1 MLSEILSNIKLKY
14 NSIIEWMF
22 ERLPMYQNSG
32 NFKYKVD
39 LDNIKN
45 LSNHLG
51 NPHHHF
57 KTIHIAGTNGKGS
70 TSHILSSILQESGYK
85 VGLYTS
91 PHLKDFRERVKINGS
106 NIPEADIVEFVSS
119 NKQYFEDNNLSF
131 FEMTVGLAFDYFKNQ
146 KVDIAIIEVGMGGRL
161 DSTNIISPELSIIT
175 NIGLD
180 HTKFLGTTLKDIAF
194 EKAGIIKKDTPVII
208 GETQLEISEVF
219 KDKASEMGSKILYA
233 DQQKKIKFLS
243 DLEGSYQDKNIQTVL
258 CAIRELQKSNWN
270 IAEDAIK
277 LGLSKVQLN
286 TGFIGRWS
294 VLGQSPLTICDTAH
308 NKEGL
313 SIVLEDIKSLNIPIM
328 HFVIGFVND
337 KDIDLL
343 INLFPEKAHYY
354 FCSPS
359 ILRGLD
365 ANELKNK
372 FRRKNRH
379 GTVFSSVKDAF
390 DKCKSIAKKD
400 DFIYIGGSTFVVAEI
415 I

>member
-1 MLSEILSNIKLKY
+1 
-14 NSIIEWMF
+14 MF
-22 ERLPMYQNSG
+22 ERLPVYQNSG
-32 NFKYKVD
+32 SFKYKVD

-45 LSNHLG
+45 LSNHLS
-51 NPHHHF
+51 NPHHYF

-91 PHLKDFRERVKINGS
+91 PHLKDFRERVKINGG
-106 NIPEADIVEFVSS
+106 NIPEADVVEFVSS
-119 NKQYFEDNNLSF
+119 NKQYFEENNLSF

-161 DSTNIISPELSIIT
+161 DSTNIIIPELSIIT

-194 EKAGIIKKDTPVII
+194 EKAGIIKENIPVII
-208 GETQLEISEVF
+208 GETQLETSEVF
-219 KDKASEMGSKILYA
+219 NDKANEMGSEILYA
-233 DQQKKIKFLS
+233 DQQKKIKYLT
-243 DLEGSYQDKNIQTVL
+243 DLKGSYQDKNIQTVL
-258 CAIRELQKSNWN
+258 CAIQELQRSNWKISKDS
-270 IAEDAIK
+270 IAA
-277 LGLSKVQLN
+277 GLLKVQLN

-343 INLFPEKAHYY
+343 IDLFPKNAHYY
-354 FCSPS
+354 FCKPS
-359 ILRGLD
+359 IPRGLD
-365 ANELKNK
+365 ANELKNQ
-372 FRRKNRH
+372 FSRKNRH

-390 DKCKSIAKKD
+390 DHCKSIAKKD
-400 DFIYIGGSTFVVAEI
+400 EFIYIGGSTFVVAEVI
-415 I
+415 

>member
-1 MLSEILSNIKLKY
+1 LLSEILSNIKLKY

-313 SIVLEDIKSLNIPIM
+313 SIVLEDVKSLNIPIM

-390 DKCKSIAKKD
+390 DQCKSIAKKD

>member
-1 MLSEILSNIKLKY
+1 
-14 NSIIEWMF
+14 MF

-32 NFKYKVD
+32 NFNYKVD

-390 DKCKSIAKKD
+390 DQCKSIAKKD

>member
-1 MLSEILSNIKLKY
+1 
-14 NSIIEWMF
+14 
-22 ERLPMYQNSG
+22 
-32 NFKYKVD
+32 
-39 LDNIKN
+39 
-45 LSNHLG
+45 
-51 NPHHHF
+51 
-57 KTIHIAGTNGKGS
+57 
-70 TSHILSSILQESGYK
+70 LQESGYK
-85 VGLYTS
+85 TGLYTS
-91 PHLKDFRERVKINGS
+91 PHLKDFRERVKINGG
-106 NIPEADIVEFVSS
+106 NIPEADVVEFVSS

-161 DSTNIISPELSIIT
+161 DSTNIIIPELSIIT

-194 EKAGIIKKDTPVII
+194 EKAGIIKENIPVII
-208 GETQLEISEVF
+208 GETQLETSEVF
-219 KDKASEMGSKILYA
+219 NDKANEMGSEILYA
-233 DQQKKIKFLS
+233 DQQKKIKYLT
-243 DLEGSYQDKNIQTVL
+243 DLKGSYQDKNIQTVL
-258 CAIRELQKSNWN
+258 CAIQELQRSNWKISKDS
-270 IAEDAIK
+270 IAA
-277 LGLSKVQLN
+277 GLLKVQLN

-313 SIVLEDIKSLNIPIM
+313 SIVLEDVKSLNIPIM

-343 INLFPEKAHYY
+343 IDLFPKKAHYY
-354 FCSPS
+354 FCKPS
-359 ILRGLD
+359 IPRGLD
-365 ANELKNK
+365 ANELKNQ
-372 FRRKNRH
+372 FSRKNRH

>member
-233 DQQKKIKFLS
+233 DQQKKIKFLT
-243 DLEGSYQDKNIQTVL
+243 DLKGSYQDKNIQTVL
-258 CAIRELQKSNWN
+258 CAIQELQRSNWN
-270 IAEDAIK
+270 ISEDAIK

-286 TGFIGRWS
+286 TGFTGRWS

-390 DKCKSIAKKD
+390 DQCKSIAKKD